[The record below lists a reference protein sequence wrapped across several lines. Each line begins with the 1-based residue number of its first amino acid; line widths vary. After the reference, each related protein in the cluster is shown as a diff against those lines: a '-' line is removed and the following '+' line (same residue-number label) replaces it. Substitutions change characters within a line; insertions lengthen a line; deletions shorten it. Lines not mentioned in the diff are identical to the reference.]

1 MVYWIYLFMFIVV
14 SSLSMAQQFK
24 KKEEDIDG
32 EVLVGVVFT
41 SLLIGAIWI
50 LSVWVA
56 LILWYVDE
64 ETPYWTTVLINIKR
78 YFIKK

>member
-1 MVYWIYLFMFIVV
+1 MIGWIYLFMFIVV

-24 KKEEDIDG
+24 KEEDIDG
-32 EVLVGVVFT
+32 EVLVSVVFT

-56 LILWYVDE
+56 LILWYVDKD
-64 ETPYWTTVLINIKR
+64 TPYWVVVLTNIKR
-78 YFIKK
+78 FFIKK